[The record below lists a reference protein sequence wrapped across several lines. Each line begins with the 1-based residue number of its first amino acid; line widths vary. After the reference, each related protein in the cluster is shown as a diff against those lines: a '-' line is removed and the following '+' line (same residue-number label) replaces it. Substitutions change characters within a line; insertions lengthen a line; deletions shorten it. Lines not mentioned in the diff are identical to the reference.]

1 MFENNRI
8 LVIIPARGGSK
19 GIPDKNIKE
28 LNGKPL
34 IAYTIEAALKSKY
47 TDRVIVTTDSKV
59 IAEISKK
66 YGAEVPFMRSDELAS
81 DTARSIDVELHA
93 IEMLESSGS
102 SFDVAILAQP
112 TSPLRDFKDFDE
124 AIEMFFKRGMCP
136 LVAVSPVSDHPLLIR
151 SVDKSGK
158 LKNLLDV
165 ESTCRRQDMPIYYK
179 VNGALYIN
187 KIEELTPQTS
197 LNDNKVPYIMEKN
210 HSTDIDSLS
219 DFQEAE
225 YYLSQIV

>member
-1 MFENNRI
+1 M
-8 LVIIPARGGSK
+8 A
-19 GIPDKNIKE
+19 
-28 LNGKPL
+28 
-34 IAYTIEAALKSKY
+34 
-47 TDRVIVTTDSKV
+47 
-59 IAEISKK
+59 
-66 YGAEVPFMRSDELAS
+66 
-81 DTARSIDVELHA
+81 
-93 IEMLESSGS
+93 
-102 SFDVAILAQP
+102 
-112 TSPLRDFKDFDE
+112 
-124 AIEMFFKRGMCP
+124 
-136 LVAVSPVSDHPLLIR
+136 AVSPVSDHPLLIR

-165 ESTCRRQDMPIYYK
+165 ESTCRRQDMPMYYK

-187 KIEELTPQTS
+187 KVKELTPQTS